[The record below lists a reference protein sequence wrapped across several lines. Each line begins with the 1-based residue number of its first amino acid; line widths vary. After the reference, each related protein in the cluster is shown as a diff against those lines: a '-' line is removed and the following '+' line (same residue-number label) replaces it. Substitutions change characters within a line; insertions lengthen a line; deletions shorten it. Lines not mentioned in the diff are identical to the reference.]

1 MDQIRCRSIRWEGL
15 LQQRCDD
22 KRTSKI
28 EKCYKGREE
37 DGSPIPEDSRF
48 TGESFTK
55 EESPERAPSPVGVS
69 PSMRSERCSQAPPL
83 LVTHLNCLH
92 LCSQG
97 CPGPFPRCSISGS
110 GHDPTAP
117 IRRQIILVDITSIDY
132 FDKQGNKVYSSA
144 SLHIV
149 WLLRQLLSSCWS
161 LPSTETCI

>member
-15 LQQRCDD
+15 LQQRCYD

-55 EESPERAPSPVGVS
+55 EGSPERAPSPVGVS
-69 PSMRSERCSQAPPL
+69 PSMRSERCSQAPLL

-110 GHDPTAP
+110 GWDSTTP
-117 IRRQIILVDITSIDY
+117 IQSFVCQLTLSAYRR
-132 FDKQGNKVYSSA
+132 
-144 SLHIV
+144 
-149 WLLRQLLSSCWS
+149 LSKGKLEMKSY
-161 LPSTETCI
+161 